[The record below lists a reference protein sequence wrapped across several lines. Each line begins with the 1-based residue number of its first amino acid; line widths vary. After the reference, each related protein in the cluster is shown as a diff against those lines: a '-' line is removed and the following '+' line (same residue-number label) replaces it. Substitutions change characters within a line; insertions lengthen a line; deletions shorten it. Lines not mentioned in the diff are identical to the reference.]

1 MIAVTST
8 SPSSIVIG
16 PERSA
21 TITSFTSVDEC
32 TSTATT
38 TTPIINDNLSNNLVI
53 LSHSKRKNQRVVYPS
68 TCSSVASNNSQ
79 NKNSNYSSNN
89 SNNDAA
95 ILKNRLRTINPT
107 DYAMAAF
114 KANTGYKYDDMAIE
128 EMITKQCLARFIEK
142 PTKEMLDAYKTE
154 IVMAVRN
161 NNVSKARQLFN
172 DGIFDCNAC
181 NKFGESILH
190 IACRRGHLEMVQ
202 FLIVDVGLKVEEIRD
217 DYHRTPLH
225 DAFWTST
232 ASYDV
237 VDFLLKQPHV
247 VDLLLVKDVRGYTPL
262 DYARSE
268 HRGKWLHFLWKR
280 KSILRPTTTTVTK
293 SIVTS
298 TLTKSTS
305 TSTISSTDDEI
316 DIRNKMG
323 MMMKTQK
330 NEDDYDEDEDK
341 FGTYDDHDENE
352 DDEKDDDD
360 DDTTT

>member
-1 MIAVTST
+1 MAVTT
-8 SPSSIVIG
+8 TPSSSIIG

-21 TITSFTSVDEC
+21 AITSFTSVDKC
-32 TSTATT
+32 TTTTTATAY
-38 TTPIINDNLSNNLVI
+38 TPIINDNLSNDVVI
-53 LSHSKRKNQRVVYPS
+53 LSHSKGKNQRVVNPS
-68 TCSSVASNNSQ
+68 TYSSVASSNCQ
-79 NKNSNYSSNN
+79 NKNSNNN
-89 SNNDAA
+89 NNDAA
-95 ILKNRLRTINPT
+95 NLKNMLRTIHPT
-107 DYAMAAF
+107 DYTKAAF
-114 KANTGYKYDDMAIE
+114 KANTGYKFDDIAIE
-128 EMITKQCLARFIEK
+128 EMITKQCLTRFIEK
-142 PTKEMLDAYKTE
+142 PTKEMLDAYQTE

-161 NNVSKARQLFN
+161 NNVSKARQLYH
-172 DGIFDCNAC
+172 DGIFNCNAC

-202 FLIVDVGLKVEEIRD
+202 FLIVNVGLKVEEIRD

-237 VDFLLKQPHV
+237 VDFLLKQPYV

-280 KSILRPTTTTVTK
+280 KSILRPTTVTK

-298 TLTKSTS
+298 TSTLTKSIS
-305 TSTISSTDDEI
+305 TSTISSTADEI

-323 MMMKTQK
+323 MMMKIK
-330 NEDDYDEDEDK
+330 NNDYDEDEFD
-341 FGTYDDHDENE
+341 TNDDEDEEEEKYNANN
-352 DDEKDDDD
+352 EKDDDD
-360 DDTTT
+360 DTAT